1 MLVMTAYEMNQ
12 KKVDSGFLERFPG
25 RQVYLQPMNQLTKSL
40 LINVIHA
47 HLLCFTFD
55 ELAVERRVEKGGVEA
70 DQLFM
75 NNEFL
80 LGRCLGDDN
89 GDKLLRFA
97 R

>member
-1 MLVMTAYEMNQ
+1 M
-12 KKVDSGFLERFPG
+12 K
-25 RQVYLQPMNQLTKSL
+25 QLSKSL
-40 LINVIHA
+40 LIDIIHT
-47 HLLCFTFD
+47 HLLCLTLD
-55 ELAVERRVEKGGVEA
+55 EFAIERCMEEWGVEA
-70 DQLFM
+70 YQLFM